1 MAQNQS
7 PSFLDEALDSWW
19 RDTWAQMI
27 RLREEVHA
35 WWRLVTVWWHI
46 GMFSDSHKKC
56 WHRIWLRDTGHRH
69 GHYSL
74 SGRLSI
80 RCLPAVSTGR
90 PGWSA
95 YIVCI
100 SQGAYVKLGWG
111 RVCEIVGLNF
121 SNTFRCGSETWSC
134 HRNTSDARNS
144 QTHALIIAIQAT
156 FLCIYQLHIYC
167 QLHCTLLA
175 GIADLAGENILVFK

>member
-1 MAQNQS
+1 MTRYLS
-7 PSFLDEALDSWW
+7 PDDKITRGGACMMTTGDC
-19 RDTWAQMI
+19 DGT
-27 RLREEVHA
+27 
-35 WWRLVTVWWHI
+35 

-69 GHYSL
+69 GNSL

-144 QTHALIIAIQAT
+144 QTHALIIAAGYVPVHISIAHLLPIT
-156 FLCIYQLHIYC
+156 LHIISRDC
-167 QLHCTLLA
+167 
-175 GIADLAGENILVFK
+175 GFGRGEHTRI